1 MFIVIVDQETTDIS
15 EVPQINVKEVA
26 LEQHDVDAINDGVTI
41 STNEGLGNMFFEI
54 QTN

>member
-26 LEQHDVDAINDGVTI
+26 LEQHDVDAINDEGITV

-54 QTN
+54 